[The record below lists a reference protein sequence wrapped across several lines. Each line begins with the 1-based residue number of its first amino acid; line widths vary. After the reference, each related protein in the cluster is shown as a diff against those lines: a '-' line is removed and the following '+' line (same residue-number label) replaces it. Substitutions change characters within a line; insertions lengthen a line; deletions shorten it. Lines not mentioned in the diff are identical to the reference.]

1 MQYDISESCQKDSE
15 MAEAMLENEKSSA
28 GIGGNS
34 EDSSDNDDSDS
45 DSDNAKEVG
54 EDTTVIRPSE
64 NKKQKPAELDQQ
76 NDSLFE
82 GGVSQWYDV

>member
-1 MQYDISESCQKDSE
+1 MQYDISESSQKDSE
-15 MAEAMLENEKSSA
+15 MAEAMLENEKYSA

-34 EDSSDNDDSDS
+34 EGSSDNNSDS

-54 EDTTVIRPSE
+54 EDTTAIRPSE
-64 NKKQKPAELDQQ
+64 NQIQKPAELDQP
-76 NDSLFE
+76 NDPLFE